1 MIKEVDST
9 ISLFSEAEDIHT
21 VSHETWDKF
30 ECKSTIT
37 LKRIPKVKDLIRGLP
52 LISNRDS
59 WRFIIESKYGDAIFD
74 INSKDGSIEN
84 EAIKDELEPYLNE
97 QVGITYIILKRLS
110 DNILTVYEEAL
121 FAEYLQALRLLVFLN
136 AVNKRIANG
145 LNIEVWTDDFTP
157 FCSKSICFIPK
168 GAQHR
173 SGIIEN
179 RQYRNNLQKNYCQS
193 DGLNFVILP
202 EDFLMN
208 STSNDISL
216 LFRKA
221 CVVLS
226 MLYVCD
232 STKIDDDVEFH
243 LCGYKTLR
251 TKLSALKLNDLE
263 IDDVYCEK
271 WYDIYNW
278 AYSGGYTL
286 DRLSISRNIISLNC
300 NANNIV
306 SINESTFRSIKSNF
320 KIFEQDNV
328 RQYIKVRNEVSNLL
342 ISMQKEINTIV
353 DGFISDFKKN
363 IIAVSTFFLTVIVV
377 RVISKGDFTGGFT
390 TPVVIL
396 SIIYLCISLGL
407 LYYSRRELD
416 RKKNLFEKHYDQIK
430 ERYKILLSDEEL
442 KEMFEDSDP
451 NKLQSHA
458 NYIEWQK
465 NVYTKIWLGSIVAL
479 TLFVVFVWM
488 MNLINDESICKLI
501 QSVIKCC
508 IKSILR

>member
-1 MIKEVDST
+1 
-9 ISLFSEAEDIHT
+9 
-21 VSHETWDKF
+21 
-30 ECKSTIT
+30 
-37 LKRIPKVKDLIRGLP
+37 
-52 LISNRDS
+52 
-59 WRFIIESKYGDAIFD
+59 
-74 INSKDGSIEN
+74 
-84 EAIKDELEPYLNE
+84 
-97 QVGITYIILKRLS
+97 
-110 DNILTVYEEAL
+110 
-121 FAEYLQALRLLVFLN
+121 
-136 AVNKRIANG
+136 
-145 LNIEVWTDDFTP
+145 
-157 FCSKSICFIPK
+157 
-168 GAQHR
+168 
-173 SGIIEN
+173 
-179 RQYRNNLQKNYCQS
+179 
-193 DGLNFVILP
+193 
-202 EDFLMN
+202 
-208 STSNDISL
+208 
-216 LFRKA
+216 
-221 CVVLS
+221 

-328 RQYIKVRNEVSNLL
+328 RQYIKVRNEVSNML

-353 DGFISDFKKN
+353 DGFTSDFKKN

-390 TPVVIL
+390 TPVMIL

-407 LYYSRRELD
+407 LYYSRRELE
-416 RKKNLFEKHYDQIK
+416 RKKNLFEKHYGQIK

-465 NVYTKIWLGSIVAL
+465 DVYTKIWLGSIVAL